1 MKFLS
6 KMIPAVAVATLPA
19 TLHAALIVEYGDHG
33 PDDISM
39 QTTVVG
45 GAVPGQWAGGW
56 SAANSGNYAKYESG
70 SSLNYTTPGY
80 TNDGTGGRFER
91 TNNSPS
97 HDRQFA
103 SALTGTIWLS
113 GVAQAGRTDGRSE
126 TRFTLTGDN
135 SLATAFGFL
144 DNGVDGAATANRGY
158 LSFGGNVTDTGTT
171 VFDTSNH
178 LLLTKVTLNYSGSL
192 DRVQFWIN
200 PNVSTAATLGEA
212 GLGAANLTLDNA
224 DGLGD
229 SLTAAGFSMN
239 QNTAV
244 IDSLRIGTAGGDN
257 GLNEVLTGVAFV
269 PEPSSLVLFATGFAG
284 LLFTRRRI

>member
-1 MKFLS
+1 
-6 KMIPAVAVATLPA
+6 
-19 TLHAALIVEYGDHG
+19 
-33 PDDISM
+33 M

-80 TNDGTGGRFER
+80 VNDGTGGRFER

-103 SALTGTIWLS
+103 SALTGTIWMS

-126 TRFTLTGDN
+126 TRFTLSGDN

-144 DNGVDGAATANRGY
+144 DNGEDGTATANRGF
-158 LSFGGNVTDTGTT
+158 LSFGGSDTDTGAT
-171 VFDTSNH
+171 VFNTSAH
-178 LLLTKVTLNYSGSL
+178 LLLTKVTLNYSGLL
-192 DRVQFWIN
+192 DRVQFWID
-200 PNVSTAATLGEA
+200 PDVSTAAVLGEA
-212 GLGAANLTLDNA
+212 GLGTANLTLDGA

-229 SLTAAGFSMN
+229 SLTAAGFTMN

-244 IDSLRIGTAGGDN
+244 IDSMRIGTAGGND
-257 GLNEVLTGVAFV
+257 GLNEVLTGVAV
-269 PEPSSLVLFATGFAG
+269 PEPSALALFATGFAG
-284 LLFTRRRI
+284 LLIRRRRS